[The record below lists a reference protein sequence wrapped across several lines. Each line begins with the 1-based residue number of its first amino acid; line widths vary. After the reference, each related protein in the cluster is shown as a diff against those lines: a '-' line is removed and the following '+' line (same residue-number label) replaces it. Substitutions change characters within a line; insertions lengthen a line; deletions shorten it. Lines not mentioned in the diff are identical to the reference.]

1 MKKCMM
7 FSNNLISQSNQAFI
21 TNIIMFILK
30 STLLIK
36 SYISG
41 STITGHHQ
49 RVKSVHARYRMTN
62 LQYFYGPLGH
72 PYDCFPKGLNYIYII
87 N

>member
-1 MKKCMM
+1 MHIYKLIIKIFMM
-7 FSNNLISQSNQAFI
+7 FSNNLICQS
-21 TNIIMFILK
+21 K
-30 STLLIK
+30 SLCMIK
-36 SYISG
+36 SYNNG

-62 LQYFYGPLGH
+62 LQYFYRPLGH
-72 PYDCFPKGLNYIYII
+72 PYDFFPKGLNYIYII